1 MMHHP
6 SSQFG
11 SNLKT
16 TEPDTNNS
24 YQYSQNQDPNDSTF
38 SPKGNVA
45 ALRNVIHGQL
55 DMKTPSGKTHDNSRY
70 QKPAP
75 PPVDP
80 TPAWAKNVKVY
91 EPNGYVDPHLNK
103 HNMGRVLD
111 GPVNPNK
118 FFQGVPP
125 PSYSQV
131 KLGIDSKPPA
141 PPSKPIS
148 QAQALQAQVLQNETF
163 SSKPPSDPYR
173 APPIKPT
180 NSYRIPYDV
189 ALDPRH
195 HPEFDIDDSASI
207 ISSSCTFGESS
218 EIAAF
223 SAAAEQRHLYEQY
236 KRKLLEEKMMEELKE
251 DSETPAVSISEN
263 EVPRSI
269 FETDLIPFGH
279 VTTAPVT
286 TAPPIATVPPQKPAD
301 LSFKYSPPQQSPS
314 SDKQRSL
321 DLESSQLLVKPKS
334 PAPYSTSSSDH
345 YGTIRRKHKP
355 VAIEIS
361 PKISPKLSPSD
372 KISPKFFGNG
382 FEEKQKDRTPVKLYP
397 DVGFGN
403 SESLNESLNQAFEIA
418 SSIESAK
425 NNYEA
430 PHTTPKSLTSGGD
443 RSISDTYPVSSVVSS
458 PPMDPTTTQTNK
470 EPETMSNS
478 MSTNMDDSIII
489 HKHESPDSSPDRNE
503 DMSQWYRKMF
513 KQMHKK
519 GDEEQ
524 PKTASEFERFADTTP
539 TGNLRRSQ
547 ESLHQQNHRTTP
559 SVSPKSPHHDSQISG
574 SFVEH
579 GVPSSSTTPPQT
591 TSALQ
596 TTTNRK
602 YIARPPHFHLPT
614 YRFRDEDPRPHR
626 CTFNNCL
633 LKNNKY
639 GTPCMMCD
647 RPRKDIEFKD
657 VDVIYENMKKMKEE
671 KRQRSQNS
679 LDLIRITNNLDET
692 TRSLNQFLQQ
702 IDATWKRSKSQPT
715 MRLTKG
721 MSLMC
726 VRGPSDP
733 QNYQV
738 GLKSNEDELLRLKA
752 EKLAEE
758 LKKEK
763 DRKHSFIP
771 SATPSLQNNM
781 DRLNSLL
788 YDFSNEAPEQ
798 NYSQH
803 QNQNPV
809 VTATAVY
816 KFEPRSARE
825 LPLNRGDIIRIIRDV
840 DAYWMEGERNGR
852 CGIFPNSYVQINS
865 GSQSDSQ
872 KMRAIY
878 PFTAR
883 SDTELSLKR
892 GEIVTR
898 RRQIDSNWLE
908 GSNQIGIVGIFPASY
923 VESLE
928 THAPEPPM
936 AQGVFPNRPK
946 TPKIE
951 DQYQSYSNPRG
962 GMEQQYQPQ
971 QSYQSERYQPYQP
984 QQQVH
989 QQQPPVATVVPNNKV
1004 RFDLPSGSE
1013 TSLQISYGM
1022 KRIEY
1027 EPPHEEPILE
1037 QYRKPNDEPKPTTT
1051 TIPTKKDN
1059 NILMNAASLIP
1070 KGSEM
1075 YRAVYPYQPQKDDE
1089 LQLYT
1094 NDIIFVVEKCDD
1106 GWYIGT
1112 SLRTGEFGIFPGNYV
1127 KRH

>member
-1 MMHHP
+1 
-6 SSQFG
+6 
-11 SNLKT
+11 
-16 TEPDTNNS
+16 
-24 YQYSQNQDPNDSTF
+24 
-38 SPKGNVA
+38 
-45 ALRNVIHGQL
+45 
-55 DMKTPSGKTHDNSRY
+55 
-70 QKPAP
+70 
-75 PPVDP
+75 
-80 TPAWAKNVKVY
+80 
-91 EPNGYVDPHLNK
+91 
-103 HNMGRVLD
+103 MGRVLD

-131 KLGIDSKPPA
+131 KPGIDSKPPA

-269 FETDLIPFGH
+269 FDTDLTPFGH

-286 TAPPIATVPPQKPAD
+286 TAPPITTVPPQKPAD

-579 GVPSSSTTPPQT
+579 G
-591 TSALQ
+591 
-596 TTTNRK
+596 
-602 YIARPPHFHLPT
+602 
-614 YRFRDEDPRPHR
+614 
-626 CTFNNCL
+626 
-633 LKNNKY
+633 
-639 GTPCMMCD
+639 
-647 RPRKDIEFKD
+647 
-657 VDVIYENMKKMKEE
+657 
-671 KRQRSQNS
+671 
-679 LDLIRITNNLDET
+679 
-692 TRSLNQFLQQ
+692 
-702 IDATWKRSKSQPT
+702 
-715 MRLTKG
+715 
-721 MSLMC
+721 
-726 VRGPSDP
+726 PSDP

-951 DQYQSYSNPRG
+951 DQYQSYSNPRE

-1013 TSLQISYGM
+1013 TSLQMPSNPQPPHQVPIQHQPSSYGM

>member
-131 KLGIDSKPPA
+131 KPGIDSKPPA

-579 GVPSSSTTPPQT
+579 G
-591 TSALQ
+591 
-596 TTTNRK
+596 
-602 YIARPPHFHLPT
+602 
-614 YRFRDEDPRPHR
+614 
-626 CTFNNCL
+626 
-633 LKNNKY
+633 
-639 GTPCMMCD
+639 
-647 RPRKDIEFKD
+647 
-657 VDVIYENMKKMKEE
+657 
-671 KRQRSQNS
+671 
-679 LDLIRITNNLDET
+679 
-692 TRSLNQFLQQ
+692 
-702 IDATWKRSKSQPT
+702 
-715 MRLTKG
+715 
-721 MSLMC
+721 
-726 VRGPSDP
+726 PSDP

-1013 TSLQISYGM
+1013 TSLQMPSNPQPPHQVPIQHQPSSYGM

>member
-16 TEPDTNNS
+16 SEPDPNNS
-24 YQYSQNQDPNDSTF
+24 HQYNQDPNDSTF

-55 DMKTPSGKTHDNSRY
+55 DMKTPLGKTHDTSRY

-131 KLGIDSKPPA
+131 KPGIDSKPPA
-141 PPSKPIS
+141 PPSKPVS

-173 APPIKPT
+173 TPPIKPT

-269 FETDLIPFGH
+269 FDTDLTPFGH

-301 LSFKYSPPQQSPS
+301 LTFKYSPPQQSPS

-430 PHTTPKSLTSGGD
+430 PPTTPKSLTSGEFFFG
-443 RSISDTYPVSSVVSS
+443 
-458 PPMDPTTTQTNK
+458 
-470 EPETMSNS
+470 
-478 MSTNMDDSIII
+478 
-489 HKHESPDSSPDRNE
+489 
-503 DMSQWYRKMF
+503 
-513 KQMHKK
+513 
-519 GDEEQ
+519 
-524 PKTASEFERFADTTP
+524 PK
-539 TGNLRRSQ
+539 
-547 ESLHQQNHRTTP
+547 
-559 SVSPKSPHHDSQISG
+559 
-574 SFVEH
+574 FV
-579 GVPSSSTTPPQT
+579 
-591 TSALQ
+591 
-596 TTTNRK
+596 K
-602 YIARPPHFHLPT
+602 
-614 YRFRDEDPRPHR
+614 
-626 CTFNNCL
+626 
-633 LKNNKY
+633 
-639 GTPCMMCD
+639 
-647 RPRKDIEFKD
+647 
-657 VDVIYENMKKMKEE
+657 
-671 KRQRSQNS
+671 
-679 LDLIRITNNLDET
+679 
-692 TRSLNQFLQQ
+692 
-702 IDATWKRSKSQPT
+702 
-715 MRLTKG
+715 
-721 MSLMC
+721 
-726 VRGPSDP
+726 
-733 QNYQV
+733 
-738 GLKSNEDELLRLKA
+738 
-752 EKLAEE
+752 
-758 LKKEK
+758 
-763 DRKHSFIP
+763 
-771 SATPSLQNNM
+771 
-781 DRLNSLL
+781 
-788 YDFSNEAPEQ
+788 
-798 NYSQH
+798 
-803 QNQNPV
+803 
-809 VTATAVY
+809 
-816 KFEPRSARE
+816 
-825 LPLNRGDIIRIIRDV
+825 
-840 DAYWMEGERNGR
+840 
-852 CGIFPNSYVQINS
+852 
-865 GSQSDSQ
+865 
-872 KMRAIY
+872 
-878 PFTAR
+878 
-883 SDTELSLKR
+883 
-892 GEIVTR
+892 
-898 RRQIDSNWLE
+898 
-908 GSNQIGIVGIFPASY
+908 
-923 VESLE
+923 
-928 THAPEPPM
+928 
-936 AQGVFPNRPK
+936 
-946 TPKIE
+946 
-951 DQYQSYSNPRG
+951 
-962 GMEQQYQPQ
+962 
-971 QSYQSERYQPYQP
+971 
-984 QQQVH
+984 
-989 QQQPPVATVVPNNKV
+989 
-1004 RFDLPSGSE
+1004 
-1013 TSLQISYGM
+1013 
-1022 KRIEY
+1022 
-1027 EPPHEEPILE
+1027 
-1037 QYRKPNDEPKPTTT
+1037 
-1051 TIPTKKDN
+1051 
-1059 NILMNAASLIP
+1059 
-1070 KGSEM
+1070 
-1075 YRAVYPYQPQKDDE
+1075 
-1089 LQLYT
+1089 
-1094 NDIIFVVEKCDD
+1094 
-1106 GWYIGT
+1106 
-1112 SLRTGEFGIFPGNYV
+1112 
-1127 KRH
+1127 